1 MPTANT
7 TTHLQGL
14 DAPVELWRDEWGIPH
29 LRARGAKDAF
39 FALGYVHATD
49 RLWQMDALRRRASGR
64 YAEWL
69 GPAALPSDML
79 ARRMGMAECSRRDA
93 DAANGETRA
102 MLESYAAGVNSRA
115 KTAQLPPEYA
125 LLGEIFETWE
135 PWHSIAAFRQGSLL
149 LNPVY
154 PKLWRA
160 IALPIVGEGAIGQ
173 LRMDDG
179 GDELVCLPSGVTAR
193 RPDVDLG
200 DLKTAMAELL
210 AQASPDA
217 TGGGSNNWALHGS
230 RTASGRPLVA
240 GDPHRLLDMPNLYLQ
255 CHVACDE
262 FDVVGLTT
270 PGVPGFPHFAHNADV
285 AWCVTVAF
293 VDTTDIYLER
303 FRDGGHSY
311 LLSSDADGGAAR
323 WENVRHGVE
332 TIRVRG
338 QADVTCEITR
348 TARGPVVAGD
358 PRSGSALV
366 LRHTP
371 DAETDHSFDC
381 MRPMLRAT
389 GADALFEACRDW
401 GLIDHN
407 LVAGDTA
414 GHIGHLV
421 RAKIPRRP
429 SANGWLPVPGWLD
442 KYAWKGFVP
451 WERMPRQIDPAA
463 GMIVTANNRIVAQQ
477 DDYLT
482 TDAHPPHRARR
493 IWQRLQELNAATVDD
508 MADIHRDLLSIP
520 AVEIC
525 ARLAKVP
532 LTDSG
537 AVALRDRLV
546 AWDNR
551 MDAESVA
558 ANAYVSLRLTLAGIV
573 KRVSGL
579 GALDPATQRTIPPG
593 LSIEYELN
601 WAMPR
606 LLRTGDRSLIGDASW
621 DDLLAE
627 ALAIVAREPLM
638 PWGDRHHLLLK
649 HPLSTLFP
657 DAAWLATRDHGPV
670 GGDNETVLTTGHVPR
685 VGTHPA
691 YASIAR
697 YVFDVGNWEACRWIV
712 FHGSAG
718 NPQDEHYDDQSA
730 AWCRGELVPMQYDWE
745 CIAAGAA
752 SMTIL
757 TPQS

>member
-1 MPTANT
+1 MSPSSIS
-7 TTHLQGL
+7 LPGL
-14 DAPVELWRDEWGIPH
+14 EVPVDLWRDQWGIPH
-29 LRARGAKDAF
+29 LRAKGAGDAF

-49 RLWQMDALRRRASGR
+49 RLWQMDALRRRATGR

-69 GPAALPSDML
+69 GPAALPADML
-79 ARRMGMAECSRRDA
+79 ARRMGMAECSQRDA
-93 DAANGETRA
+93 SAANAETRA
-102 MLESYAAGVNSRA
+102 MLESYAAGVNARA
-115 KTAQLPPEYA
+115 TTAELPPEYA
-125 LLGEIFETWE
+125 LLDATFEPWE

-149 LNPVY
+149 LNPAY

-160 IALPIVGEGAIGQ
+160 IALPVVGETAMAQ

-179 GDELVCLPSGVTAR
+179 GDELVCLPSGVSAR
-193 RPDVDLG
+193 RTELN
-200 DLKTAMAELL
+200 LETLQTAMSELL
-210 AQASPDA
+210 AQASLDA
-217 TGGGSNNWALHGS
+217 TGGGSNNWAVHGS

-262 FDVVGLTT
+262 FDVIGLTT

-303 FRDGGHSY
+303 FKDDGHNY
-311 LLSSDADGGAAR
+311 LLRTETDGSAPHWIGTQR
-323 WENVRHGVE
+323 RVE

-338 QADVTCEITR
+338 RAAVECEVLR

-358 PRSGSALV
+358 ARSGSALV

-371 DAETDHSFDC
+371 DAETDRSFDC
-381 MRPMLRAT
+381 MRPMLRANSV
-389 GADALFEACRDW
+389 DALYEACRGW
-401 GLIDHN
+401 GVIDHN
-407 LVAGDTA
+407 LVAGDTT

-421 RAKIPRRP
+421 RAKIPRR
-429 SANGWLPVPGWLD
+429 SAANGWLPMPGWLD
-442 KYAWKGFVP
+442 AHAWKGFVP
-451 WERMPRQIDPAA
+451 WERMPRQIDPDA

-493 IWQRLQELNAATVDD
+493 IWERLQAMDAATVDD
-508 MADIHRDLLSIP
+508 MADVHRDLLSIP

-532 LTDSG
+532 LTDNG
-537 AVALRDRLV
+537 AAALRDRLV
-546 AWDNR
+546 AWDHHMR
-551 MDAESVA
+551 ADSVD

-579 GALDPATQRTIPPG
+579 GVLDPAEQRTIPPG
-593 LSIEYELN
+593 LSIDYELN

-606 LLRTGDRSLIGDASW
+606 LLRSGDTSLIGDATW

-627 ALAIVAREPLM
+627 ALTVVAREPLM
-638 PWGDRHHLLLK
+638 PWGDRHHLLLR
-649 HPLSTLFP
+649 HPLSTVFP
-657 DAAWLATRDHGPV
+657 DEAWLATRDHGPV
-670 GGDNETVLTTGHVPR
+670 GGDNETVFTTGHVPR

-697 YVFDVGNWEACRWIV
+697 YVFDIGNWEACRWIV

-718 NPQDEHYDDQSA
+718 NPQDAHYDDQSA
-730 AWCRGELVPMQYDWE
+730 MWCRGELIPMHYDW
-745 CIAAGAA
+745 AVVAQHATSKA
-752 SMTIL
+752 TL
-757 TPQS
+757 TPRS

>member
-1 MPTANT
+1 MSDT
-7 TTHLQGL
+7 TINLQGL
-14 DAPVELWRDEWGIPH
+14 DARVEIWRDAWGIPH
-29 LRARGAKDAF
+29 ARAQGANDAF

-49 RLWQMDALRRRASGR
+49 RLWQMDAMRRRAIGR

-69 GPAALPSDML
+69 GAAAVPADML
-79 ARRMGMAECSRRDA
+79 ARRMGMAEASRRDA
-93 DAANGETRA
+93 EAANAETRA
-102 MLESYAAGVNSRA
+102 MLEAYAAGVNARA
-115 KTAQLPPEYA
+115 TTAELPPEYA
-125 LLGEIFETWE
+125 LLDEAFEPWE

-149 LNPVY
+149 LNPAY

-160 IALPIVGEGAIGQ
+160 IALPVVGEAAMTQ

-193 RPDVDLG
+193 RPDVNLET
-200 DLKTAMAELL
+200 LRTAMTKLL
-210 AQASPDA
+210 ATASPDA

-240 GDPHRLLDMPNLYLQ
+240 GDPHRLLEMPNLYYQ

-262 FDVVGLTT
+262 FDVIGLTM
-270 PGVPGFPHFAHNADV
+270 PGVPGFPHFAHTAEV

-303 FRDGGHSY
+303 FEDDGHRY
-311 LLSSDADGGAAR
+311 LARTDAEGGAAQWADVER
-323 WENVRHGVE
+323 RVE

-338 QADVTCEITR
+338 QGSTECEILR
-348 TARGPVVAGD
+348 TMRGPVVAGD
-358 PRSGSALV
+358 ARSGSALV

-371 DAETDHSFDC
+371 DAETDRSFDC

-389 GADALFEACRDW
+389 SVEELYEACRGW

-429 SANGWLPVPGWLD
+429 AANGWLPVPGWLD
-442 KYAWKGFVP
+442 AHAWDGFVP
-451 WERMPRQIDPAA
+451 FERMPRQFDPDA

-477 DDYLT
+477 DEDYLT

-493 IWQRLQELNAATVDD
+493 IWDRLQELNAATVDD
-508 MADIHRDLLSIP
+508 MASVHRDLLSIP

-525 ARLAKVP
+525 AHLARVP
-532 LTDSG
+532 LTDEG
-537 AVALRDRLV
+537 AIRLRDRLV
-546 AWDNR
+546 AWDQNIR
-551 MDAESVA
+551 ADSVE

-579 GALDPATQRTIPPG
+579 GALDPAIQRTIPPG

-606 LLRTGDRSLIGDASW
+606 LLRSGDTSLIGTSSW
-621 DDLLAE
+621 DELLAE
-627 ALAIVAREPLM
+627 ALATVARESLM
-638 PWGDRHHLLLK
+638 LWGDRHHLLLK
-649 HPLSTLFP
+649 HPLSTVFP
-657 DAAWLATRDHGPV
+657 DVDWLATRDHGPV
-670 GGDNETVLTTGHVPR
+670 DGDNETVFTTGHVPR

-691 YASIAR
+691 YASISR

-718 NPQDEHYDDQSA
+718 NPQGAHYDDQSA
-730 AWCRGELVPMQYDWE
+730 IWCRGELVPMHYNWSA
-745 CIAAGAA
+745 IAQHAH
-752 SMTIL
+752 L
-757 TPQS
+757 TETLAPGP